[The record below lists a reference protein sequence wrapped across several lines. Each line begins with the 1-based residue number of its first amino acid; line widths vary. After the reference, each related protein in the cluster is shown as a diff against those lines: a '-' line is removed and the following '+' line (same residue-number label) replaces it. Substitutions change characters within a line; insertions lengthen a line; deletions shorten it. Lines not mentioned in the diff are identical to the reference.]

1 MPAAEDLGLELTKQ
15 QLQVGENNNTCRG
28 NMPAAEDLGLEL
40 TKQQLQVGE
49 NNNTCRVAC
58 LLLKTWG

>member
-1 MPAAEDLGLELTKQ
+1 
-15 QLQVGENNNTCRG
+15 
-28 NMPAAEDLGLEL
+28 MPAAEDLGLEL

>member
-28 NMPAAEDLGLEL
+28 
-40 TKQQLQVGE
+40 
-49 NNNTCRVAC
+49 AC
-58 LLLKTWG
+58 LLLKTWVRTH

>member
-1 MPAAEDLGLELTKQ
+1 MSAAEDLGLELTKQ

-28 NMPAAEDLGLEL
+28 
-40 TKQQLQVGE
+40 T
-49 NNNTCRVAC
+49 C